1 MITVNCSTGKC
12 LPLSQIEKYPSK
24 LKAHS
29 MLEIDRV
36 EKSIKEDGLC
46 FPITVGRVNEKY
58 YIIDGEATYLALK
71 QIPQEEVPEIP
82 VVIVR
87 CDEQKLKKL
96 ILISAST
103 NHSVSE
109 YSLKQFTKDTNL
121 NLKDYGFPTYDLIDF
136 HTDVDIGLYVETIGG
151 KYNKSEVK
159 ESDFEGLLAEFK

>member
-1 MITVNCSTGKC
+1 MITVNCSTGKT
-12 LPLSQIEKYPSK
+12 LPLNEIEKYPTK
-24 LKAHS
+24 LKKHS
-29 MLEIDRV
+29 ILEIDRV

-46 FPITVGRVNEKY
+46 FPITIGRVEGHN
-58 YIIDGEATYLALK
+58 YIIDGEATYLALR
-71 QIPQEEVPEIP
+71 QLPQEEVPEIP
-82 VVIVR
+82 VVYVR
-87 CDEQKLKKL
+87 CNAETIKKM

-109 YSLKQFTKDTNL
+109 YSLKQFTKETDL
-121 NLKDYGFPTYDLIDF
+121 NLKNYGFPTYDLIDF

>member
-1 MITVNCSTGKC
+1 MITINCSTGKS

-46 FPITVGRVNEKY
+46 FPITVGRVNDKY
-58 YIIDGEATYLALK
+58 YIIDGEATYFALK
-71 QIPQEEVPEIP
+71 QMTPKDEDPEIP

-87 CDEQKLKKL
+87 CDAETIKKM
-96 ILISAST
+96 IIISAST
-103 NHSVSE
+103 NHCVTES
-109 YSLKQFTKDTNL
+109 SLEHFVEGTNI

-151 KYNKSEVK
+151 KFSEQK
-159 ESDFEGLLAEFK
+159 LNPEDFEGLLK

>member
-1 MITVNCSTGKC
+1 MIINCSTGKT
-12 LPLSQIEKYPSK
+12 LKLSEIEKYPTK
-24 LKAHS
+24 LKKHS
-29 MLEIDRV
+29 ILEIDRV
-36 EKSIKEDGLC
+36 EQSIKNDGLC
-46 FPITVGRVNEKY
+46 FPIVIGKVDGHN
-58 YIIDGEATYLALK
+58 YIIDGEATYFALK
-71 QIPQEEVPEIP
+71 QMIPKDEDPDIP
-82 VVIVR
+82 IVLVR
-87 CDEQKLKKL
+87 CTSETIKKM

-109 YSLKQFTKDTNL
+109 YSLKQFTKETDL